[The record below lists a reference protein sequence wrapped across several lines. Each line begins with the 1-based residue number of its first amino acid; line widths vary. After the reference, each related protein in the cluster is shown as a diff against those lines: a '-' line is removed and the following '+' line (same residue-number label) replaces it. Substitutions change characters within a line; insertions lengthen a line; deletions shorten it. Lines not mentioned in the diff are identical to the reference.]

1 MRKARRGQLENAG
14 HFSVLVACGLRSPIA
29 LSEEES
35 QRVVVQV
42 IDALRLRRLQEAI
55 VARPFLCRFSYPSIF
70 RAKIVLQSSFFF
82 PTAVLGVAFSSL
94 RREHLRDL
102 LRSQFFFFRSAF
114 AGALLSFLLFYL
126 SSRVMFF
133 SLPRRGN
140 FCRRCESLSFF
151 GLREGRV
158 SVLLLVFFP
167 SVFSRGAISFF

>member
-1 MRKARRGQLENAG
+1 M
-14 HFSVLVACGLRSPIA
+14 
-29 LSEEES
+29 
-35 QRVVVQV
+35 QV
-42 IDALRLRRLQEAI
+42 ISLYWLRAGYVRRLRCRRRRANAWWCRSSMRCACAAYKKQLSQGLFFA
-55 VARPFLCRFSYPSIF
+55 VFLI
-70 RAKIVLQSSFFF
+70 LQSSERRLFSNAVFFF